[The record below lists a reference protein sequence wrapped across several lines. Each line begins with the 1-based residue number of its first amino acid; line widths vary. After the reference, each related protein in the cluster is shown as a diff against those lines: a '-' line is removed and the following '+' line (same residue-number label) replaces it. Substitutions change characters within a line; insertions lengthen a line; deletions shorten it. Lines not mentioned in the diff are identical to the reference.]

1 MAIERD
7 GTEALR
13 DRRVRT
19 TEEQLKNN

>member
-13 DRRVRT
+13 NRRVRT